1 VPIGSSTSHDDPHID
16 KKLTASCARCATGCV
31 RARSVWR
38 ARALR
43 PPMSRAAC
51 PAPPHHIFSARGR
64 RCCRALVEGCSAVLS
79 CMTTSERYIKDPRL
93 TEQTTKSR
101 FCTPW
106 VFERPRFFDNRGRVR
121 GHGACGDEPT
131 TTSRERRGHAR
142 RVILPVL
149 TCSSLHPHQ
158 PLTRPHLT
166 VHSIFARVCAHPID
180 TRCLCACC
188 AADVTR
194 ATRPGTMQHH
204 AFFALWCAS
213 RFDSDA
219 RQFHHPPRL
228 DDQHRHQQDPDTK
241 QYKLT
246 TSTSSRSREDYIM
259 YI

>member
-1 VPIGSSTSHDDPHID
+1 MIFRPILEGGWGRGGVTARVATSRRRRH
-16 KKLTASCARCATGCV
+16 ANV
-31 RARSVWR
+31 VV
-38 ARALR
+38 
-43 PPMSRAAC
+43 MRAA
-51 PAPPHHIFSARGR
+51 
-64 RCCRALVEGCSAVLS
+64 
-79 CMTTSERYIKDPRL
+79 
-93 TEQTTKSR
+93 SR
-101 FCTPW
+101 
-106 VFERPRFFDNRGRVR
+106 
-121 GHGACGDEPT
+121 
-131 TTSRERRGHAR
+131 
-142 RVILPVL
+142 ILPML

-219 RQFHHPPRL
+219 RQFNHPPRL

-259 YI
+259 YIKAATNEIDKAIAAASEFPRALPRPLSQLSLPLSLSVRRRARSCQTTTMKIYLNDEEQRRASARARPASSRTSERAGEVDARARVSASE